1 MSLMHRRLILA
12 ALATPGL
19 VTPALAQLRT
29 IRLIV
34 PFAAGG
40 SADQTA
46 RMLAEPVGAALGQ
59 TIVVEN
65 RPGGGATLGAQMVAR
80 AAPDGLT
87 LLYGTPGPQIINPH
101 LMRSLPYDPV
111 ADFAPVV
118 SVKRAPNLL
127 CLHPSVPA
135 TNVTELIAL
144 ARARPGALAFA
155 SSGVGASSHLAGE
168 MFKFLA
174 GVDLLHVPYRGTGPA
189 TTELIAGNVQ
199 MAIDTLSILLPHARE
214 GRLRALGVSTPA
226 RSPLVPAIP
235 AIAETLPGF
244 DASPFNYIAATGGTP
259 AATITRLNAGFNQV
273 LRDPVFRARMEA
285 LGEEPM
291 SGTPEELAAII
302 AAESAR
308 WRDVIRAANIRAE

>member
-1 MSLMHRRLILA
+1 MMLRRWLPL
-12 ALATPGL
+12 LT
-19 VTPALAQLRT
+19 VPALAQGST

-59 TIVVEN
+59 TMIVEN
-65 RPGGGATLGAQMVAR
+65 RPGGGATLGANLVAR

-101 LMRSLPYDPV
+101 LMRSLPYDPMR
-111 ADFAPVV
+111 DFAPVV
-118 SVKRAPNLL
+118 SIKRAPNLL
-127 CLHPSVPA
+127 CVHPSVPA
-135 TNVTELIAL
+135 DSVAALVAL

-168 MFKFLA
+168 MLKFLA
-174 GVDLLHVPYRGTGPA
+174 GVDLLHVPFRGTGPA

-199 MAIDTLSILLPHARE
+199 MAIDTISILLPHARE
-214 GRLRALGVSTPA
+214 GRMRALGVSTPA
-226 RSPLVPAIP
+226 RSPLVPSIP

-244 DASPFNYIAATGGTP
+244 DASPFNYIAAPGATP
-259 AATITRLNAGFNQV
+259 APVIARLNAAFNRV
-273 LRDPVFRARMEA
+273 LADPAFRARMEA
-285 LGEEPM
+285 LGEEPLG
-291 SGTPEELAAII
+291 GTPEALAVNI
-302 AAESAR
+302 AEESAR
-308 WRDVIRAANIRAE
+308 WRDVIRAGNLRVE

>member
-1 MSLMHRRLILA
+1 MHRRLFLA
-12 ALATPGL
+12 ALATPAL
-19 VTPALAQLRT
+19 AIPALSQSRT

-46 RMLAEPVGAALGQ
+46 RMLAEPVGTALGQ
-59 TIVVEN
+59 TMVVEN

-127 CLHPSVPA
+127 CVHPSVPA
-135 TNVTELIAL
+135 TNVTELVAL

-214 GRLRALGVSTPA
+214 GRLRALGVSTPT
-226 RSPLVPAIP
+226 RSPLVPEIP

-244 DASPFNYIAATGGTP
+244 DASPFNYITAPAGTP
-259 AATITRLNAGFNQV
+259 AATIARLNAGFNQV
-273 LRDPVFRARMEA
+273 LRDAGFRARMEA